1 MIMGMQAA
9 MGIHVA
15 QLAAATTLLLL
26 AAALPTAVATKT
38 GQPHVLFMLA
48 EWDAPPSRG
57 RRALPALAPGGIAC
71 LRACALVLLLKRR
84 IHRSD
89 LGFSD
94 VSMHGSTQFPTPH
107 LAALAA
113 NGVMLHDYCEPPGLS
128 CSAADRWL

>member
-48 EWDAPPSRG
+48 E
-57 RRALPALAPGGIAC
+57 
-71 LRACALVLLLKRR
+71 
-84 IHRSD
+84 
-89 LGFSD
+89 
-94 VSMHGSTQFPTPH
+94 
-107 LAALAA
+107 
-113 NGVMLHDYCEPPGLS
+113 
-128 CSAADRWL
+128 